1 MSTPFFA
8 VEGLTKR
15 FGGLT
20 AVNNV
25 SFELARDEIVGLIGP
40 NGAGKTTLLR
50 LITKILRPDSGRI
63 VFNGEDIT
71 GLRPWDVVE
80 RGIAGTFQ
88 NTRPFRHLP
97 IIANVMVPLVAPRAR
112 RRGEWVKSVEAKAMD
127 ALEFVG
133 ISDMAL
139 EPASSL
145 SQGDLKRLEVA
156 RAIATEPELLL
167 LDEPLGGLNPA
178 ESELLAKSIRRLHKG
193 GRFGRLHSEGPAVLM
208 IEHKLKELMSIVD
221 RVIVVDYGEIIA
233 DGKPADVVKN
243 PKVIEAY
250 LRKPSMPLLE
260 VKNLSVRYD
269 RAQILNGVSL
279 AVDAGEFVGL
289 VGPNG
294 AGKSTLLRAISG
306 LVRFEE
312 RMKRGTTGDIVLEGE
327 VRFAGERIDALP
339 SHEIRMRGL
348 VHCPER
354 RRPFRELTV
363 LENLLAGA
371 YLSRNSAETQRR
383 LDHCFA
389 LFPRLSERTAQIAG
403 TLSGG
408 EQQML
413 ATARALMFE
422 AKLLAIDEPSLG
434 LAPRIREELFAAIA
448 KIHAE
453 GVPVLLV
460 EQEVGQVFRMARR
473 SYVLSQGRI
482 IAEGSAQSLMADET
496 LRAGYLGL

>member
-1 MSTPFFA
+1 
-8 VEGLTKR
+8 
-15 FGGLT
+15 
-20 AVNNV
+20 
-25 SFELARDEIVGLIGP
+25 
-40 NGAGKTTLLR
+40 
-50 LITKILRPDSGRI
+50 
-63 VFNGEDIT
+63 
-71 GLRPWDVVE
+71 
-80 RGIAGTFQ
+80 
-88 NTRPFRHLP
+88 
-97 IIANVMVPLVAPRAR
+97 
-112 RRGEWVKSVEAKAMD
+112 
-127 ALEFVG
+127 
-133 ISDMAL
+133 
-139 EPASSL
+139 
-145 SQGDLKRLEVA
+145 
-156 RAIATEPELLL
+156 
-167 LDEPLGGLNPA
+167 
-178 ESELLAKSIRRLHKG
+178 
-193 GRFGRLHSEGPAVLM
+193 
-208 IEHKLKELMSIVD
+208 
-221 RVIVVDYGEIIA
+221 
-233 DGKPADVVKN
+233 
-243 PKVIEAY
+243 
-250 LRKPSMPLLE
+250 MPLLE
-260 VKNLSVRYD
+260 LKNLSVRYD
-269 RAQILNGVSL
+269 KAQILNGVSL
-279 AVDAGEFVGL
+279 AVNAGEFVGL

-327 VRFAGERIDALP
+327 VRFAGERIDGLAA
-339 SHEIRMRGL
+339 HEIRMRGL

-371 YLSRNSAETQRR
+371 FLSKDSEQTKKR
-383 LDHCFA
+383 LDRCFS
-389 LFPRLSERTAQIAG
+389 LFPRLAERRPQIAG

-434 LAPRIREELFAAIA
+434 LAPRIREELFAAIG

-460 EQEVGQVFRMARR
+460 EQEVGQVFRMAGR

>member
-1 MSTPFFA
+1 
-8 VEGLTKR
+8 
-15 FGGLT
+15 
-20 AVNNV
+20 
-25 SFELARDEIVGLIGP
+25 
-40 NGAGKTTLLR
+40 
-50 LITKILRPDSGRI
+50 
-63 VFNGEDIT
+63 
-71 GLRPWDVVE
+71 
-80 RGIAGTFQ
+80 
-88 NTRPFRHLP
+88 
-97 IIANVMVPLVAPRAR
+97 
-112 RRGEWVKSVEAKAMD
+112 
-127 ALEFVG
+127 
-133 ISDMAL
+133 
-139 EPASSL
+139 
-145 SQGDLKRLEVA
+145 
-156 RAIATEPELLL
+156 
-167 LDEPLGGLNPA
+167 
-178 ESELLAKSIRRLHKG
+178 
-193 GRFGRLHSEGPAVLM
+193 
-208 IEHKLKELMSIVD
+208 
-221 RVIVVDYGEIIA
+221 
-233 DGKPADVVKN
+233 
-243 PKVIEAY
+243 
-250 LRKPSMPLLE
+250 MPLLE

-269 RAQILNGVSL
+269 KAQILNGVSL
-279 AVDAGEFVGL
+279 TVDAGEFVGL

-327 VRFAGERIDALP
+327 VRLGGERIDGLAA
-339 SHEIRMRGL
+339 HEIRMRGL

-371 YLSRNSAETQRR
+371 FLSSSKAETQRR
-383 LDHCFA
+383 LERCFA
-389 LFPRLSERTAQIAG
+389 LFPRLSERKEQIAG

-434 LAPRIREELFAAIA
+434 LAPRIREELFAAIG
-448 KIHAE
+448 KIHAA

-460 EQEVGQVFRMARR
+460 EQEVGQVFRMAAR

>member
-1 MSTPFFA
+1 MS
-8 VEGLTKR
+8 
-15 FGGLT
+15 
-20 AVNNV
+20 
-25 SFELARDEIVGLIGP
+25 
-40 NGAGKTTLLR
+40 
-50 LITKILRPDSGRI
+50 
-63 VFNGEDIT
+63 
-71 GLRPWDVVE
+71 
-80 RGIAGTFQ
+80 
-88 NTRPFRHLP
+88 
-97 IIANVMVPLVAPRAR
+97 
-112 RRGEWVKSVEAKAMD
+112 
-127 ALEFVG
+127 
-133 ISDMAL
+133 
-139 EPASSL
+139 
-145 SQGDLKRLEVA
+145 
-156 RAIATEPELLL
+156 
-167 LDEPLGGLNPA
+167 
-178 ESELLAKSIRRLHKG
+178 
-193 GRFGRLHSEGPAVLM
+193 
-208 IEHKLKELMSIVD
+208 
-221 RVIVVDYGEIIA
+221 
-233 DGKPADVVKN
+233 
-243 PKVIEAY
+243 
-250 LRKPSMPLLE
+250 LLE
-260 VKNLSVRYD
+260 VKNLSVHYD
-269 RAQILNGVSL
+269 KAQILNGVSL
-279 AVDAGEFVGL
+279 AVNDGEFVGL

-327 VRFAGERIDALP
+327 VSFGGERIDGLAA
-339 SHEIRMRGL
+339 HEIRMRGL

-371 YLSRNSAETQRR
+371 FLSKNKIETERR
-383 LDHCFA
+383 LDRSFA
-389 LFPRLSERTAQIAG
+389 LFPRLSERKQQIAG

-422 AKLLAIDEPSLG
+422 ARLLAIDEPSLG
-434 LAPRIREELFAAIA
+434 LAPRIREELFAAIG

>member
-1 MSTPFFA
+1 
-8 VEGLTKR
+8 
-15 FGGLT
+15 
-20 AVNNV
+20 
-25 SFELARDEIVGLIGP
+25 
-40 NGAGKTTLLR
+40 
-50 LITKILRPDSGRI
+50 
-63 VFNGEDIT
+63 
-71 GLRPWDVVE
+71 
-80 RGIAGTFQ
+80 
-88 NTRPFRHLP
+88 
-97 IIANVMVPLVAPRAR
+97 
-112 RRGEWVKSVEAKAMD
+112 
-127 ALEFVG
+127 
-133 ISDMAL
+133 
-139 EPASSL
+139 
-145 SQGDLKRLEVA
+145 
-156 RAIATEPELLL
+156 
-167 LDEPLGGLNPA
+167 
-178 ESELLAKSIRRLHKG
+178 
-193 GRFGRLHSEGPAVLM
+193 
-208 IEHKLKELMSIVD
+208 
-221 RVIVVDYGEIIA
+221 
-233 DGKPADVVKN
+233 
-243 PKVIEAY
+243 
-250 LRKPSMPLLE
+250 MPLLE

-269 RAQILNGVSL
+269 KAQILNGVSL
-279 AVDAGEFVGL
+279 GVEEREFVGL

-312 RMKRGTTGDIVLEGE
+312 RMKRGTHGDIVLEGE
-327 VRFAGERIDALP
+327 VRFAGERIDGLAA
-339 SHEIRMRGL
+339 HEIRRRGL

-354 RRPFRELTV
+354 RRPFKELTV

-371 YLSRNSAETQRR
+371 FLSRNAAETERR
-383 LDHCFA
+383 LQHCFA
-389 LFPRLSERTAQIAG
+389 LFPRLAERKAQIAG

-413 ATARALMFE
+413 ATARALMYE